1 MTEPGAGDVEGEE
14 PVEVERPLAETHDP
28 TGLELA
34 SEVARATALSKRYDP
49 VPPEP
54 VKPLRRRRGVF
65 SEQRSGAHPDDRD
78 PQAIGAVF
86 EQVVQRRGWQRRLS
100 LSTVLRNWAD
110 LVGEANAEHSKP
122 VDFRDGVL
130 KVQCDSTAWATG
142 MKYSASQ
149 LVARLNRE
157 LGEQTVRRVDVQ
169 GPPQKSWKRGP
180 RSVRD
185 GRGPRDTYG

>member
-1 MTEPGAGDVEGEE
+1 MSEQPREADGTPE
-14 PVEVERPLAETHDP
+14 HDP

-34 SEVARATALSKRYDP
+34 SRIAQATAMSKRYGAPD
-49 VPPEP
+49 PEP
-54 VKPLRRRRGVF
+54 VKPRKKRRRGSF
-65 SEQRSGAHPDDRD
+65 EEQYSGAHPDDRD

-86 EQVVQRRGWQRRLS
+86 ERVVKRRGWTKRLS
-100 LSTVLRNWAD
+100 LSTVLRNWPG
-110 LVGEANAEHSKP
+110 LVGQENADHSKP

-149 LVARLNRE
+149 IVKRLNQE
-157 LGEQTVRRVDVQ
+157 LGDDTVKRVDIM
-169 GPPQKSWKRGP
+169 GPAQKSWKHGI